1 MQIVDKVIAMRS
13 RYLETIIWL
22 AGRNRK
28 VGFRRVGEHTADSDS
43 TARFMANSVCERYH
57 STSLAREDQ
66 RMQISGKTVLI
77 TGAGRGLGAAMARGL
92 AERGADVALVD
103 LDETGL
109 QEVAGACRALGR
121 RVQTYSA
128 NVASEIE
135 VVNVF
140 ERVASDFGRLDCAI
154 ANAGILRDGLLVKVK
169 DGAVVAKLP
178 LAQWQSVID
187 VNLTGVFLCGREAAE
202 RMIRLG
208 NGGCIINISSLSRA
222 GNFGQSNYSAAK
234 AGVAALTVVW
244 AKELARY
251 GIRVNAIAPGFI
263 KTEMVAAMKPEM
275 LEKMA
280 AGIPA
285 QRLGDPSEIAAT
297 AAFILENDYCN
308 GRVIEIDGGQR
319 L

>member
-1 MQIVDKVIAMRS
+1 MQI
-13 RYLETIIWL
+13 E
-22 AGRNRK
+22 
-28 VGFRRVGEHTADSDS
+28 
-43 TARFMANSVCERYH
+43 
-57 STSLAREDQ
+57 
-66 RMQISGKTVLI
+66 GKTVLI
-77 TGAGRGLGAAMARGL
+77 TGAGRGLGAAMAKHF
-92 AERGADVALVD
+92 AERGADLALVD
-103 LDETGL
+103 LDEAGL
-109 QEVAGACRALGR
+109 RDVALACRALGR
-121 RVQTYSA
+121 RAETYTAS
-128 NVASEIE
+128 VADEAQIAPAFDR
-135 VVNVF
+135 VV
-140 ERVASDFGRLDCAI
+140 ADFGRLDCVI

-169 DGAVVAKLP
+169 EGEVVGKLP
-178 LAQWQSVID
+178 LAQWQAVID

-208 NGGCIINISSLSRA
+208 SSGCIINISSLSRA

-263 KTEMVAAMKPEM
+263 KTEMVASMKPEI
-275 LEKMA
+275 LAKMA
-280 AGIPA
+280 AGIPV
-285 QRLGDPSEIAAT
+285 QRLGEPGEIAAT